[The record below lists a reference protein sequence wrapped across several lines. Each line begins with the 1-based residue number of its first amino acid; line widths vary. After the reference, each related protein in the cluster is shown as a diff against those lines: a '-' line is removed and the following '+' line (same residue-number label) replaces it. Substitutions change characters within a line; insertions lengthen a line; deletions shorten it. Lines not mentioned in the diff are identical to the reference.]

1 MHCNVL
7 HCNVLVQNVLKFYAQ
22 QAKSTLSGRLIVNTF
37 KYHLPFWGTMDP
49 INAFDPVWDLPGTT
63 FWYLGWCNVVRWS
76 VLIACIPFQSCS
88 TLFQPFWGTMD
99 HLNPINA
106 VFDPFD
112 PVWDLPE
119 TTFGHLGWCNVVRM
133 VSPDCLYTVPILFHL
148 VPAIWGHH
156 GPMDP
161 INAVLG
167 HF

>member
-1 MHCNVL
+1 MHCTTLNAQMWSQGGPKLGPKGQKQHLLGPGGPWCPQMAGTRWNKIGSVYRQSGLTIRTTL
-7 HCNVLVQNVLKFYAQ
+7 HHPKYQN
-22 QAKSTLSGRLIVNTF
+22 
-37 KYHLPFWGTMDP
+37 
-49 INAFDPVWDLPGTT
+49 
-63 FWYLGWCNVVRWS
+63 
-76 VLIACIPFQSCS
+76 VLIACIPSQSCS
-88 TLFQPFWGTMD
+88 TLFQPFWGTLD
-99 HLNPINA
+99 NLDPINA

-112 PVWDLPE
+112 PVWDLPG
-119 TTFGHLGWCNVVRM
+119 TTFWYLGWCNVVRM